1 LLSLTTMRQHVDSSF
16 GYWLVRTGAYML
28 EIFGAVALFLAV
40 IGLYAVNA
48 YTVARRTREIGIR
61 MALGADPS
69 SAMRLILGQG
79 LRVIAAGIAIGLLL
93 SAGIG
98 RVLAGLLYQTPGI
111 DPLVLVVA
119 SIVLAS
125 VALLACY
132 LPARR
137 ASRVDPMVALR
148 YE

>member
-1 LLSLTTMRQHVDSSF
+1 
-16 GYWLVRTGAYML
+16 GAYML